1 VAWKKTN
8 LTHDKSTHSPIKRNA
23 LQHRISTK
31 ELKPGLVAFYDI
43 RPGKTAG
50 LFLYENISKRGDKRG
65 KVKKKM
71 ISREAYDMNDINKQ
85 TIYIAPKSKLK
96 SNKIPRITRKM
107 ALRQCA
113 CTDIVEEKEEF
124 ICHVTKQQQ

>member
-1 VAWKKTN
+1 VAWKKPN

-43 RPGKTAG
+43 RPGKRVG
-50 LFLYENISKRGDKRG
+50 LFLYENISMRGDKRG

-85 TIYIAPKSKLK
+85 TIYIAHTHTH
-96 SNKIPRITRKM
+96 TRLM
-107 ALRQCA
+107 ALFPGLPR
-113 CTDIVEEKEEF
+113 
-124 ICHVTKQQQ
+124 